1 MFEENSV
8 FIIIMKK
15 LSQLIKNLV
24 QFLTVGIWKMPLY
37 EVSVVKLFLIKQ
49 LRIIMLALRGFSED
63 KVSLRAS
70 ALTFYSLL
78 SVVPTLAMIFGIAKG
93 FGFQKKLEEELVKGF
108 QGQKEALDWIVNMA
122 RNYLENVKGGVIAG
136 IGLIVLFWTVMGL
149 LSNIERSFNGIWQV
163 KKSRPFVRKFTD
175 YLSIMLIAPIFIF
188 VASSANIFI
197 TSQINNITTEVAL
210 LGQIKPV
217 INFFLHFLPYFLIW
231 FLLTIVYMVMPNTK
245 VNFIS
250 ALVGGIIAGTLVQLS
265 QWGYVYFQIGV
276 SKYNAIYGSFAALPL
291 FLIWL
296 QISWLIVLL
305 GAEISFAKQNVAR
318 YEYEYDSLNIS
329 YRLKRILTLLVA
341 NFVIK
346 LFEKGDNPLTSFQLA
361 RELKIPVGIV
371 RNITFEL
378 TEAGIFSETVTQNPK
393 DKAYQPGRDIHTIT
407 VHSVMKNLENKGI
420 KKMTS
425 AAGKEYIKIAGV
437 VEEFENLIEK
447 SPSNVLLK
455 DI

>member
-1 MFEENSV
+1 
-8 FIIIMKK
+8 MKK
-15 LSQLIKNLV
+15 LRQLIKNLGE
-24 QFLTVGIWKMPLY
+24 FLTAGIWKMHLY
-37 EVSVVKLFLIKQ
+37 EIYGVKLFLIKQ

-93 FGFQKKLEEELVKGF
+93 FGFQKKLEDELVSGFKGHE
-108 QGQKEALDWIVNMA
+108 EALDWIVNMA
-122 RNYLENVKGGVIAG
+122 RNYLDNVKGGVIAG

-149 LSNIERSFNGIWQV
+149 LTNIERSFNHIWQV

-175 YLSIMLIAPIFIF
+175 YLSIMLIAPIFIL
-188 VASSANIFI
+188 VSSSANVFI
-197 TSQINNITTEVAL
+197 TSQINVITTEVAL

-217 INFFLHFLPYFLIW
+217 INFFLHFIPYFMIW

-245 VNFIS
+245 VNFTS
-250 ALVGGIIAGTLVQLS
+250 ALIGGIIAGTLVQLS

-276 SKYNAIYGSFAALPL
+276 SRYNALYGSFAALPL

-296 QISWLIVLL
+296 QLSWLIVLL

-341 NFVIK
+341 NYVIK
-346 LFEKGDNPLTSFQLA
+346 IFEKGDSPLTSYQLA
-361 RELKIPVGIV
+361 RELKIPVRMV
-371 RNITFEL
+371 RDITFEL
-378 TEAGIFSETVTQNPK
+378 TEAGIFSETFIQSPK
-393 DKAYQPGRDIHTIT
+393 ERAFQPGRDIHTIT
-407 VHSVMKNLENKGI
+407 VHSILKKLENKGI
-420 KKMTS
+420 KKMSS
-425 AAGKEYIKIAGV
+425 AGSKEYLKISEV
-437 VEEFENLIEK
+437 VEDFEQTIEN

>member
-1 MFEENSV
+1 
-8 FIIIMKK
+8 MKK
-15 LSQLIKNLV
+15 LRQLIKNLV
-24 QFLTVGIWKMPLY
+24 EFLTVGLWKMPLY
-37 EVSVVKLFLIKQ
+37 EIHGVKLFLIKQ

-93 FGFQKKLEEELVKGF
+93 FGFQNKLEGELVNGFKGHE
-108 QGQKEALDWIVNMA
+108 EALNWIVNMA
-122 RNYLENVKGGVIAG
+122 RNYLENVKGGLIAG

-149 LSNIERSFNGIWQV
+149 LTNIERSFNGIWQV
-163 KKSRPFVRKFTD
+163 KKSRPFVRKLTD
-175 YLSIMLIAPIFIF
+175 YLSIMLIAPIFLF
-188 VASSANIFI
+188 VTSSANVFI
-197 TSQINNITTEVAL
+197 TSQIDLITTEVAL
-210 LGQIKPV
+210 IGQIKPV
-217 INFFLHFLPYFLIW
+217 INFFLHFIPYFLIW
-231 FLLTIVYMVMPNTK
+231 FLLTIVYMAMPNTK
-245 VNFIS
+245 VNFSS

-296 QISWLIVLL
+296 QLSWLIVLF

-329 YRLKRILTLLVA
+329 YKLKSILTLLVA
-341 NFVIK
+341 NYVIK
-346 LFEKGDNPLTSFQLA
+346 IFAKGDSPFTSFQLA

-371 RNITFEL
+371 RSITFEL
-378 TEAGIFSETVTQNPK
+378 TEAGIFSETLKQNPK
-393 DKAYQPGRDIHTIT
+393 EKAYQPGRDIHTIT
-407 VHSVMKNLENKGI
+407 VHSVLKGLENKGMQ
-420 KKMTS
+420 KMTS
-425 AAGKEYIKIAGV
+425 AAGKEYLKIAGV
-437 VEEFENLIEK
+437 FEEFENTIEN

>member
-1 MFEENSV
+1 
-8 FIIIMKK
+8 MKK
-15 LSQLIKNLV
+15 LSQFIKNLIE
-24 QFLTVGIWKMPLY
+24 FLTVGIWKMPLH
-37 EVSVVKLFLIKQ
+37 EGPGVKSFLIKQ
-49 LRIIMLALRGFSED
+49 LRIIMLAFRGFSED
-63 KVSLRAS
+63 KVQLRAS

-93 FGFQKKLEEELVKGF
+93 FGFQNKLEEELVNGF
-108 QGQKEALDWIVNMA
+108 EGHEEALNWIINMA

-149 LSNIERSFNGIWQV
+149 LSNIERSFNGIWQI
-163 KKSRPFVRKFTD
+163 KKSRPFFRKFSD
-175 YLSIMLIAPIFIF
+175 YLSIMLIAPIFFF
-188 VASSANIFI
+188 VASSANVFI
-197 TSQINNITTEVAL
+197 TSQIDMITTEVAF

-217 INFFLHFLPYFLIW
+217 INFFLHFIPYFLIW
-231 FLLTIVYMVMPNTK
+231 FLLTIVYMAMPNTK
-245 VNFIS
+245 VNFTS

-276 SKYNAIYGSFAALPL
+276 SRYNALYGSFAALPL

-329 YRLKRILTLLVA
+329 YKLKRILTLLVA
-341 NFVIK
+341 NHVIK
-346 LFEKGDNPLTSFQLA
+346 IFEKGDSPLTSYQLA
-361 RELKIPVGIV
+361 KELKIPVRMV
-371 RNITFEL
+371 RDITFEL
-378 TEAGIFSETVTQNPK
+378 TEAGIFSETLRQNPK
-393 DKAYQPGRDIHTIT
+393 EKAYQPGRDIHAIT
-407 VHSVMKNLENKGI
+407 VHSVLKKLENKGM

-425 AAGKEYIKIAGV
+425 AGSKEYLKIAGV
-437 VEEFENLIEK
+437 VEDFEQTIEN
-447 SPSNVLLK
+447 SPSNILLK

>member
-1 MFEENSV
+1 
-8 FIIIMKK
+8 MKK
-15 LSQLIKNLV
+15 IRQLNKNLV
-24 QFLTVGIWKMPLY
+24 GFLTEGIWKIQLHEIPG
-37 EVSVVKLFLIKQ
+37 VKSFLIKQ

-70 ALTFYSLL
+70 ALTFFSLL

-93 FGFQKKLEEELVKGF
+93 FGFQKNLEEELVKGF
-108 QGQKEALDWIVNMA
+108 QGHEEALNWIVDMA
-122 RNYLENVKGGVIAG
+122 RNYLENVKGGLIAG
-136 IGLIVLFWTVMGL
+136 VGLIVLFWTVMGL
-149 LSNIERSFNGIWQV
+149 LTNIERSFNGIWQI
-163 KKSRPFVRKFTD
+163 KKSRPFVRKLTD

-188 VASSANIFI
+188 VASSANVFI
-197 TSQINNITTEVAL
+197 TSQINDITSDVAL

-217 INFFLHFLPYFLIW
+217 INFFLHFIPYFLIW
-231 FLLTIVYMVMPNTK
+231 FLLTILYMVMPNTK
-245 VNFIS
+245 VNFTS

-296 QISWLIVLL
+296 QISWLLVLL

-329 YRLKRILTLLVA
+329 YKLKRILTLLIA
-341 NFVIK
+341 NYVIK
-346 LFEKGDNPLTSFQLA
+346 IFEKGDTPFTSFQLA
-361 RELKIPVGIV
+361 RELKIPVGVV

-378 TEAGIFSETVTQNPK
+378 TEAGIFSETLRQNPK
-393 DKAYQPGRDIHTIT
+393 EKAYQPGRDIHTIT
-407 VHSVMKNLENKGI
+407 VHSILKKLENKGT
-420 KKMTS
+420 KMMTS
-425 AAGKEYIKIAGV
+425 VDSKEYVKIAGV
-437 VEEFENLIEK
+437 VDDFEQTIENL
-447 SPSNVLLK
+447 PSNILLK

>member
-1 MFEENSV
+1 
-8 FIIIMKK
+8 MKK
-15 LSQLIKNLV
+15 LRQLIKNLV
-24 QFLTVGIWKMPLY
+24 EFLTVGLWRMPLY
-37 EVSVVKLFLIKQ
+37 EIHGVKLFLIKQ

-93 FGFQKKLEEELVKGF
+93 FGFQNKLEGELINGFKGHE
-108 QGQKEALDWIVNMA
+108 EALNWIVNMA
-122 RNYLENVKGGVIAG
+122 RNYLENVKGGLIAG

-149 LSNIERSFNGIWQV
+149 LTNIERSFNGIWQV
-163 KKSRPFVRKFTD
+163 KKSRPFVRKLTD
-175 YLSIMLIAPIFIF
+175 YLSIMLIAPIFLF
-188 VASSANIFI
+188 VTSSANVFI
-197 TSQINNITTEVAL
+197 TSQIDLITTEVAL
-210 LGQIKPV
+210 IGQIKPV
-217 INFFLHFLPYFLIW
+217 INFLLHFIPYFLIW
-231 FLLTIVYMVMPNTK
+231 FLLTIVYMAMPNTK
-245 VNFIS
+245 VNFSS

-296 QISWLIVLL
+296 QVSWLIVLL

-329 YRLKRILTLLVA
+329 YKLKSILTLLVA
-341 NFVIK
+341 NYVIK
-346 LFEKGDNPLTSFQLA
+346 IFAKGDTPFTSFQLS

-371 RNITFEL
+371 RSITFEL
-378 TEAGIFSETVTQNPK
+378 TEAGIFSETLKQNPK
-393 DKAYQPGRDIHTIT
+393 EKAYQPGRDIHTIT
-407 VHSVMKNLENKGI
+407 VHSVLKGLENKGMQ
-420 KKMTS
+420 KMTS
-425 AAGKEYIKIAGV
+425 AAGKEYVKIAGV
-437 VEEFENLIEK
+437 VEEFENILEN

>member
-1 MFEENSV
+1 
-8 FIIIMKK
+8 MKNLK
-15 LSQLIKNLV
+15 QHIKNLV
-24 QFLTVGIWKMPLY
+24 EFLTVGIWRMPLY
-37 EVSVVKLFLIKQ
+37 EIHGVKLFLIKQ

-93 FGFQKKLEEELVKGF
+93 FGFQNKLEGELINGFKGHE
-108 QGQKEALDWIVNMA
+108 EALNWIVNMA
-122 RNYLENVKGGVIAG
+122 RNYLENVKGGLIAG

-149 LSNIERSFNGIWQV
+149 LTNIERSFNGIWQV
-163 KKSRPFVRKFTD
+163 KKSRPFVRKLTD
-175 YLSIMLIAPIFIF
+175 YLSIMLIAPIFLF
-188 VASSANIFI
+188 VTSSANVFI
-197 TSQINNITTEVAL
+197 TSQIDLITTEVAL
-210 LGQIKPV
+210 IGQIKPV
-217 INFFLHFLPYFLIW
+217 INFLLHFIPYFLIW
-231 FLLTIVYMVMPNTK
+231 FLLTIVYMAMPNTK
-245 VNFIS
+245 VNFSS

-296 QISWLIVLL
+296 QLSWLIVLF
-305 GAEISFAKQNVAR
+305 GAEISFEKQNIAR

-329 YRLKRILTLLVA
+329 YKLKSILTLLVA
-341 NFVIK
+341 NYVIK
-346 LFEKGDNPLTSFQLA
+346 IFAKGDTPFTSFQLS

-371 RNITFEL
+371 RSITFEL
-378 TEAGIFSETVTQNPK
+378 TEAGIFSETLKQNPK
-393 DKAYQPGRDIHTIT
+393 EKAYQPGRDIHTIT
-407 VHSVMKNLENKGI
+407 VHSVLKGLENKGMQ
-420 KKMTS
+420 KMTS
-425 AAGKEYIKIAGV
+425 AAGKEYLKIAGV
-437 VEEFENLIEK
+437 VEEFENILEN

>member
-1 MFEENSV
+1 
-8 FIIIMKK
+8 MKK
-15 LSQLIKNLV
+15 LSQLYKTLV
-24 QFLTVGIWKMPLY
+24 EFLTVGIWKMSLY
-37 EVSVVKLFLIKQ
+37 ETSGVKSFLIKQ

-70 ALTFYSLL
+70 SLTFYSLL

-93 FGFQKKLEEELVKGF
+93 FGFQNKLEAELIKGF
-108 QGQKEALDWIVNMA
+108 QGHEEALNWIVNMA

-149 LSNIERSFNGIWQV
+149 LTNIERSFNGIWQV

-175 YLSIMLIAPIFIF
+175 YLSIMLIAPIFIL
-188 VASSANIFI
+188 VSSSANVFI
-197 TSQINNITTEVAL
+197 TSQIDMITTEVAL

-217 INFFLHFLPYFLIW
+217 INFFLHFIPYFLIW
-231 FLLTIVYMVMPNTK
+231 FLLTIVYMAMPNTK
-245 VNFIS
+245 VNFRS

-276 SKYNAIYGSFAALPL
+276 SRYNALYGSFAALPL

-296 QISWLIVLL
+296 QLSWLIVLL

-318 YEYEYDSLNIS
+318 YEFEYDSLSIS
-329 YRLKRILTLLVA
+329 YKLKRILTLLVA
-341 NFVIK
+341 NHVIK
-346 LFEKGDNPLTSFQLA
+346 LFQKGDSPLTSYQLA
-361 RELKIPVGIV
+361 KELKIPVRVV
-371 RNITFEL
+371 RDITFEL
-378 TEAGIFSETVTQNPK
+378 TEAGIFSETLKQSPK
-393 DKAYQPGRDIHTIT
+393 EIALQPGRDIHTIT
-407 VHSVMKNLENKGI
+407 VHSVLKKLENKGL

-425 AAGKEYIKIAGV
+425 AGSKEYLKIAGV
-437 VEEFENLIEK
+437 VEEFENTLDK
-447 SPSNVLLK
+447 LPSNILLK

>member
-1 MFEENSV
+1 
-8 FIIIMKK
+8 MKK
-15 LSQLIKNLV
+15 LSQFNKILV
-24 QFLTVGIWKMPLY
+24 EFLTVGIWKMPLY
-37 EVSVVKLFLIKQ
+37 EVSGVKLFLIKQ

-78 SVVPTLAMIFGIAKG
+78 SVVPTVAMIFGIAKG
-93 FGFQKKLEEELVKGF
+93 FGFQNKLEAELIKGF
-108 QGQKEALDWIVNMA
+108 QGHEEALNWIVNMA

-136 IGLIVLFWTVMGL
+136 IGLIILFWTVMGL

-175 YLSIMLIAPIFIF
+175 YFSIMLIAPIFLF
-188 VASSANIFI
+188 VASSANVFI
-197 TSQINNITTEVAL
+197 TSQIDLITTEVAL

-217 INFFLHFLPYFLIW
+217 INFFLHFIPYFLIW
-231 FLLTIVYMVMPNTK
+231 FLLTIVYMAMPNTK
-245 VNFIS
+245 VNFTS

-276 SKYNAIYGSFAALPL
+276 SRYNALYGSFAALPL

-296 QISWLIVLL
+296 QLSWLIVLL

-318 YEYEYDSLNIS
+318 YEFEYDSLNIS

-346 LFEKGDNPLTSFQLA
+346 IFEKGDSPFTSYQLA
-361 RELKIPVGIV
+361 RELKIPVRVV

-378 TEAGIFSETVTQNPK
+378 TEAGIFSETLRQNPK
-393 DKAYQPGRDIHTIT
+393 EKAYQPGKDIHTIT
-407 VHSVMKNLENKGI
+407 VHSVLKNLENKGM

-425 AAGKEYIKIAGV
+425 VGSKEYLKITGV
-437 VEEFENLIEK
+437 VEDFEQTIEN

>member
-1 MFEENSV
+1 
-8 FIIIMKK
+8 MKK
-15 LSQLIKNLV
+15 LRQLIKNLV
-24 QFLTVGIWKMPLY
+24 EFLTVGIWRMPLY
-37 EVSVVKLFLIKQ
+37 EIHGVKLFLIKQ

-93 FGFQKKLEEELVKGF
+93 FGFQNKLEGELINGFKGHE
-108 QGQKEALDWIVNMA
+108 EALNWIVNMA
-122 RNYLENVKGGVIAG
+122 RNYLENVKGGLIAG

-149 LSNIERSFNGIWQV
+149 LTNIERSFNGIWQV
-163 KKSRPFVRKFTD
+163 KKSRPFVRKLTD
-175 YLSIMLIAPIFIF
+175 YLSIMLIAPIFLF
-188 VASSANIFI
+188 VTSSANVFI
-197 TSQINNITTEVAL
+197 TSQIDLITTEVAL
-210 LGQIKPV
+210 IGQIKPV
-217 INFFLHFLPYFLIW
+217 INFLLHFIPYFLIW
-231 FLLTIVYMVMPNTK
+231 FLLTIVYMAMPNTK
-245 VNFIS
+245 VNFSS

-296 QISWLIVLL
+296 QVSWLIVLL

-329 YRLKRILTLLVA
+329 YKLKSILTLLVA
-341 NFVIK
+341 NYVIK
-346 LFEKGDNPLTSFQLA
+346 IFAKGDTPFTSFQLS

-371 RNITFEL
+371 RSITFEL
-378 TEAGIFSETVTQNPK
+378 TEAGIFSETLKQNPK
-393 DKAYQPGRDIHTIT
+393 EKAYQPGRDIHTIT
-407 VHSVMKNLENKGI
+407 VHSVLKGLENKGMQ
-420 KKMTS
+420 KMTS
-425 AAGKEYIKIAGV
+425 AAGKEYVKIAGV
-437 VEEFENLIEK
+437 VEEFENILEN

>member
-1 MFEENSV
+1 
-8 FIIIMKK
+8 MKK
-15 LSQLIKNLV
+15 LQQQIKSLV
-24 QFLTVGIWKMPLY
+24 EFLTVGIWRMPLY
-37 EVSVVKLFLIKQ
+37 EIHGVKLFLIKQ

-108 QGQKEALDWIVNMA
+108 QGQEEASDWIVNMA
-122 RNYLENVKGGVIAG
+122 RNYLENVNGGIIAG

-149 LSNIERSFNGIWQV
+149 LSNIEKSFNGIWQI

-175 YLSIMLIAPIFIF
+175 YLSILLIAPIFLF
-188 VASSANIFI
+188 VASSANVFI
-197 TSQINNITTEVAL
+197 TSQIDTMTTKIDF
-210 LGQIKPV
+210 LGQIKPI
-217 INFFLHFLPYFLIW
+217 INFLLHFIPYFLIW

-245 VNFIS
+245 VNFTS
-250 ALVGGIIAGTLVQLS
+250 ALVGGIIAGTFVQLS

-276 SKYNAIYGSFAALPL
+276 SKYNALYGSFAALPL

-296 QISWLIVLL
+296 QLSWLIVLL

-329 YRLKRILTLLVA
+329 YKLKRILTLLVA
-341 NFVIK
+341 NHVIK
-346 LFEKGDNPLTSFQLA
+346 IFEKGDSPLTSYQLA
-361 RELKIPVGIV
+361 KELKIPVRVV
-371 RNITFEL
+371 RDITFEL
-378 TEAGIFSETVTQNPK
+378 TEVGIFSETLKQSPK
-393 DKAYQPGRDIHTIT
+393 ERALQPGRDIHAIT
-407 VHSVMKNLENKGI
+407 VHSILQKLENKGI

-425 AAGKEYIKIAGV
+425 ASSKEYLKIAGV
-437 VEEFENLIEK
+437 VEEFENTLDK
-447 SPSNVLLK
+447 LPSNILLK

>member
-1 MFEENSV
+1 
-8 FIIIMKK
+8 
-15 LSQLIKNLV
+15 
-24 QFLTVGIWKMPLY
+24 
-37 EVSVVKLFLIKQ
+37 
-49 LRIIMLALRGFSED
+49 
-63 KVSLRAS
+63 
-70 ALTFYSLL
+70 
-78 SVVPTLAMIFGIAKG
+78 
-93 FGFQKKLEEELVKGF
+93 
-108 QGQKEALDWIVNMA
+108 
-122 RNYLENVKGGVIAG
+122 
-136 IGLIVLFWTVMGL
+136 MGL
-149 LSNIERSFNGIWQV
+149 LSNIERSFNSIWQV

-188 VASSANIFI
+188 VASSANVFI
-197 TSQINNITTEVAL
+197 TSQINVITTEIAL

-217 INFFLHFLPYFLIW
+217 INFFLHFIPYFLIW
-231 FLLTIVYMVMPNTK
+231 FLLTIVYMTMPNTK
-245 VNFIS
+245 VNFTS

-276 SKYNAIYGSFAALPL
+276 SRYNALYGSFAALPL

-329 YRLKRILTLLVA
+329 YRLKRILTLLVT

-346 LFEKGDNPLTSFQLA
+346 IFEKGDSPLTSFQLA

-378 TEAGIFSETVTQNPK
+378 TEAGIFSETLRQNPK
-393 DKAYQPGRDIHTIT
+393 EKAYQPGRDIHTIT
-407 VHSVMKNLENKGI
+407 VHSVIKKLENKGV

-425 AAGKEYIKIAGV
+425 AADKEYMKIAGV
-437 VEEFENLIEK
+437 VEEFESILEN
-447 SPSNVLLK
+447 SSSNVLLK

>member
-1 MFEENSV
+1 
-8 FIIIMKK
+8 MKK
-15 LSQLIKNLV
+15 LRQLIKNLV
-24 QFLTVGIWKMPLY
+24 EFLTVGIWRMPLY
-37 EVSVVKLFLIKQ
+37 EIHGVKIFLIKQ

-93 FGFQKKLEEELVKGF
+93 FGFQNKLEGELVNGFKGHE
-108 QGQKEALDWIVNMA
+108 EALNWIVNMA
-122 RNYLENVKGGVIAG
+122 RNYLENVKGGLIAG

-149 LSNIERSFNGIWQV
+149 LTNIERSFNGIWQV
-163 KKSRPFVRKFTD
+163 KKSRPFVRKLTD
-175 YLSIMLIAPIFIF
+175 YLSIMLIAPIFLF
-188 VASSANIFI
+188 VTSSANVFI
-197 TSQINNITTEVAL
+197 TSQIDLITTEVAL
-210 LGQIKPV
+210 IGQIKPV
-217 INFFLHFLPYFLIW
+217 INFFLHFIPYFLIW
-231 FLLTIVYMVMPNTK
+231 FLLTIVYMAMPNTK
-245 VNFIS
+245 VNFSS

-276 SKYNAIYGSFAALPL
+276 SKYNAVYGSFAALPL

-296 QISWLIVLL
+296 QVSWLIVLL

-329 YRLKRILTLLVA
+329 YKLKSILTLLVA
-341 NFVIK
+341 NYVIK
-346 LFEKGDNPLTSFQLA
+346 IFEKGDTPFTSFQLS

-371 RNITFEL
+371 RSITFEL
-378 TEAGIFSETVTQNPK
+378 TEAGIFSETLRQNPK
-393 DKAYQPGRDIHTIT
+393 EKAYQPGRDIHTIT
-407 VHSVMKNLENKGI
+407 VHSVLKKLENKGI
-420 KKMTS
+420 QKMTS
-425 AAGKEYIKIAGV
+425 ATGKEYLKIAVV
-437 VEEFENLIEK
+437 VEGFEQIIEN